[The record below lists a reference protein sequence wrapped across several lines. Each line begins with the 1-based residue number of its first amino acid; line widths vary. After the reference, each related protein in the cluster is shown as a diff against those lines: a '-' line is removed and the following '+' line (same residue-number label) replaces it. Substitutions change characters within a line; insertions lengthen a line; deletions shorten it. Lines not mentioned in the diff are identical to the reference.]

1 MKYHTVENGL
11 KEKSKKK
18 IIKDYIELLKEKDK
32 LEEEKKRLE
41 KELKKYKN
49 SNTPSSAHAHLKP
62 NTFGLKAK
70 IGARRG
76 APNGHL
82 GTNRRQNP
90 VIKEIIDADHCPG
103 CGSSHV
109 SDDKV
114 LRRITEET
122 PVPIVPET
130 KETEIHIKRCDD
142 CGLTFVP
149 PHNKTPL
156 KGKFGINIMVLVIFI
171 KFLLHG
177 VLRKT
182 ANFLESGFA
191 FKITPA
197 SINAIIKRVADA
209 AEKEYEELK
218 SRIAQADR
226 VYVDET
232 SFSVLGIKQ
241 WAWVFRTA
249 NDVLLVIRP
258 SRGSN
263 VLLEILGESYAGVV
277 ICDCWRAYN
286 FLADT
291 VLIQRCWAHLLRK
304 SGALCDTVAG
314 RHLHE
319 KLMVFFD
326 EIKTFNADDPTD
338 RQRKLRYMRMT
349 ARLEK
354 LIEYYARYDY
364 LTEVVKYIG
373 FNIDNCFTCV
383 KVADVEPTNNFA
395 EQAIRETVMVRKII
409 GVFRSE
415 TGKQNYETLASLIA
429 TWQLSNLDL
438 KEQLRQ
444 MLLKNLCFC

>member
-1 MKYHTVENGL
+1 MRYHAVENGL
-11 KEKSKKK
+11 KDKSKKEL
-18 IIKDYIELLKEKDK
+18 IKEYIELLKEK
-32 LEEEKKRLE
+32 ERLE

-49 SNTPSSAHAHLKP
+49 PNTPSSAHPHLKP
-62 NTFGLKAK
+62 NTLGLRAK
-70 IGARRG
+70 KSTRRG
-76 APNGHL
+76 APLNHP
-82 GTNRRQNP
+82 GTNRRQTP
-90 VIKEIIDADHCPG
+90 IVKEIIDADYCPG
-103 CGSSHV
+103 CGSSNV

-114 LRRITEET
+114 LKRVTEET
-122 PVPIVPET
+122 PVPIIPET
-130 KETEIHIKRCDD
+130 KETEIHIKKCDD

-171 KFLLHG
+171 KFLLRG

-209 AEKEYEELK
+209 AEKGYEDLK
-218 SRIAQADR
+218 ARIGQAKK

-232 SFSVLGIKQ
+232 SFSVLGVKQ
-241 WAWVFRTA
+241 WVWVFRTA
-249 NDVLLVIRP
+249 NDILLVIRP

-263 VLLEILGESYAGVV
+263 VLLEILGENYAGVV

-291 VLIQRCWAHLLRK
+291 ALIQRCWAHLLRK

-314 RHLHE
+314 KHLHE
-319 KLMVFFD
+319 KLMALFD
-326 EIKTFNADDPTD
+326 EIKTFNASNPTE
-338 RQRKLRYMRMT
+338 RQRKLRYTRMT
-349 ARLEK
+349 NRLEK
-354 LIEYYARYDY
+354 LIDYYARYDY
-364 LTEVVKYIG
+364 LIEVVKYVG
-373 FNIDNCFTCV
+373 FNIDNWFTCV

-409 GVFRSE
+409 GAFRSE
-415 TGKQNYETLASLIA
+415 TGKQNYEKLASLIA

>member
-1 MKYHTVENGL
+1 MICVAKQDL
-11 KEKSKKK
+11 KKK
-18 IIKDYIELLKEKDK
+18 PKDRLVDDLYDSLVEIEKLK
-32 LEEEKKRLE
+32 EEKKRLE

-49 SNTPSSAHAHLKP
+49 SNTPPSAHAHLKP
-62 NTFGLKAK
+62 NTNGLKRKKGAK
-70 IGARRG
+70 RG
-76 APNGHL
+76 APNGHP
-82 GTNRRQNP
+82 GTNRRQTP
-90 VIKEIIDADHCPG
+90 IIKEIIDADHCPG
-103 CGSSHV
+103 CGSEDV
-109 SDDKV
+109 EDDKV
-114 LRRITEET
+114 LKRVVEET
-122 PVPIVPET
+122 PEPIVPEV
-130 KETEIHIKRCDD
+130 KETEIHIKKCNN

-149 PHNKTPL
+149 PNNTTPL
-156 KGKFGINIMVLVIFI
+156 KGKFGINIMILVIFI
-171 KFLLHG
+171 KFLLRG

-182 ANFLESGFA
+182 ATFLESGFA
-191 FKITPA
+191 FTITPA
-197 SINAIIKRVADA
+197 SINAIIRRVADA
-209 AEKEYEELK
+209 AEKEYEDLK
-218 SRIAQADR
+218 TRIAQADR

-249 NDVLLVIRP
+249 NDILLVIRP

-291 VLIQRCWAHLLRK
+291 ALIQRCWAHLLRK

-319 KLMVFFD
+319 KLMELFE
-326 EIKTFNADDPTD
+326 EIKTFNATDPTE
-338 RQRKLRYMRMT
+338 RQRKLRYTRMT

-373 FNIDNCFTCV
+373 FNIDNWFTCV

-395 EQAIRETVMVRKII
+395 EQAIRETVMARKII
-409 GVFRSE
+409 GAFRSE

-438 KEQLRQ
+438 KEQLRR